1 MHSRGSKPYLIDQVV
16 NLLSTLQD
24 ALDSLV
30 ENNLGLVQLFL
41 NLHDA
46 VHLVWV
52 LVRRDVC
59 LQGGKGDRLG
69 GGARVGVEG
78 EELIEDLGED
88 LMGGQRGVFVV
99 ADNDTGD
106 ALGARIHVEC
116 EI

>member
-1 MHSRGSKPYLIDQVV
+1 MHRRGSVYLINQIV

-30 ENNLGLVQLFL
+30 ENNLGLIQLLL
-41 NLHDA
+41 NLHDT

-59 LQGGKGDRLG
+59 LQGGEGDRLG
-69 GGARVGVEG
+69 GGACVGVER
-78 EELIEDLGED
+78 EELIEDLGKD
-88 LMGGQRGVFVV
+88 LMGGKRGVFIV

-106 ALGARIHVEC
+106 ALGPRIHVEC